1 MRYPTE
7 ILGKRD
13 LLKLKIEL
21 IIVSTISII
30 IIREIHLIYLK
41 IKKLIAGIFRLLPP
55 SLTKVSYVINK

>member
-7 ILGKRD
+7 ILGKRV

-41 IKKLIAGIFRLLPP
+41 IKKLIAGIFLLLPA
-55 SLTKVSYVINK
+55 SLTKVSNVINK